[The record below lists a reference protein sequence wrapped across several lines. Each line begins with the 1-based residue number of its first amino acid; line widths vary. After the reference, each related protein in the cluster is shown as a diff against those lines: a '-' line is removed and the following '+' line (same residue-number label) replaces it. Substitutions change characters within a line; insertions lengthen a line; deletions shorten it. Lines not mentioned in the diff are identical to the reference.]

1 MYLFNANSN
10 LLYKA
15 RKYKARKSLNIYNMK
30 KQLKPA
36 SGLEV
41 VKLLELVA
49 KGKESME
56 VSHLC
61 MEGDIDPK

>member
-1 MYLFNANSN
+1 
-10 LLYKA
+10 
-15 RKYKARKSLNIYNMK
+15 MK